1 VLFGRQR
8 ERGVLDRLL
17 VGARGGHGGAI
28 VVLGEPGIG
37 KTALIEQAVTSAQD
51 FRVLRTAGQEGEM
64 ELAYAALVQLCAPG
78 LDRLMRL
85 PAPQRDA
92 MRVAFGLCTG
102 DPPDRLLVA
111 LALLTLLS
119 EMAAERPLLCVVDD
133 AQWLDRASAQA
144 VAFVARRLATEAMAF
159 VFGAREVP
167 DELRGL
173 PEIVVGGLGDGDAR
187 AQAAATVRGSAG
199 STASCAKALMTAIKG
214 PFR

>member
-1 VLFGRQR
+1 VRVEVRVRASPALRP
-8 ERGVLDRLL
+8 
-17 VGARGGHGGAI
+17 
-28 VVLGEPGIG
+28 EP
-37 KTALIEQAVTSAQD
+37 
-51 FRVLRTAGQEGEM
+51 

-78 LDRLMRL
+78 LDRLVRL

-119 EMAAERPLLCVVDD
+119 EMAAERPLVCVVDD

-159 VFGAREVP
+159 AFGAREVP

-173 PEIVVGGLGDGDAR
+173 PEMVVERLGDGDAR
-187 AQAAATVRGSAG
+187 WQG
-199 STASCAKALMTAIKG
+199 
-214 PFR
+214 